1 MFTQTLVDELTV
13 HPPPPPPPEG
23 QFMLPWAFGLWG
35 ALGEIGDAIEALYSD
50 EAQNYVVA
58 NLTHFNWYPGLLFV
72 STFVL
77 TVFLVNLMIAKMTST
92 YEHIKDNAAYYKA
105 QDHLELVKE
114 FKDERGPPPPF
125 NLLGLAV
132 DLLSLCYDV
141 RRALGLAPPE
151 QSSAGYKVGMN
162 KTAADYVRS
171 HERIYRSKFYR
182 RLVQAQAGKQDRQ
195 VKELHACVPVVQQL
209 DARSK
214 QLVSEIESLKG
225 LQDQVRSK
233 VDSNDL
239 SVADLK
245 SQLKRSFSAPCSSAA
260 KMPAD
265 NRRHSGMHF
274 SPHQNQRAESNGL
287 TDHSGMH
294 TRHASQENNGLTG
307 PLVDRDSRDGN
318 CCASCPLP
326 ATITADVLACVRSR
340 SKPRASTTLSRL
352 AAPYSVECPF
362 NLADGSVRGTKWVS
376 ASIL

>member
-105 QDHLELVKE
+105 QDRLELVKE

-182 RLVQAQAGKQDRQ
+182 R
-195 VKELHACVPVVQQL
+195 
-209 DARSK
+209 
-214 QLVSEIESLKG
+214 
-225 LQDQVRSK
+225 
-233 VDSNDL
+233 
-239 SVADLK
+239 
-245 SQLKRSFSAPCSSAA
+245 
-260 KMPAD
+260 
-265 NRRHSGMHF
+265 
-274 SPHQNQRAESNGL
+274 
-287 TDHSGMH
+287 
-294 TRHASQENNGLTG
+294 
-307 PLVDRDSRDGN
+307 
-318 CCASCPLP
+318 
-326 ATITADVLACVRSR
+326 
-340 SKPRASTTLSRL
+340 
-352 AAPYSVECPF
+352 
-362 NLADGSVRGTKWVS
+362 
-376 ASIL
+376 